1 MLPNETNDIN
11 SNSINNIDSIL
22 NDNGNDLNMDDM
34 EMPNDD
40 NKSFDNDFDAGVEA
54 DEENDPKKYIQQLT
68 GKLSQKLRDYN
79 ESLGE
84 TDEDLNKYVAGM
96 IVKQAT
102 KGLDDDDKKEI
113 ISKINSDNESDDEP
127 KDNSDEESNDLDNID
142 DNMPMECKT
151 IKCTKK
157 QLSKLSE
164 SFGIN
169 GDIINKDR
177 NEHGEKIDK
186 TKKNKVKS
194 PFIPPSFK

>member
-1 MLPNETNDIN
+1 MPNETNNIDN
-11 SNSINNIDSIL
+11 NNIDNIDNLL

-34 EMPNDD
+34 EMSNDN

-54 DEENDPKKYIQQLT
+54 DEENNPKKYIQQLT

-102 KGLDDDDKKEI
+102 KGLNDDDKKEI
-113 ISKINSDNESDDEP
+113 ISKINSDDDSDDES
-127 KDNSDEESNDLDNID
+127 KDNSDGKLDDL

-164 SFGIN
+164 SFGVN
-169 GDIINKDR
+169 GDIINNDR
-177 NEHGEKIDK
+177 KEHDEKIDK
-186 TKKNKVKS
+186 SKKNKVKS

>member
-1 MLPNETNDIN
+1 MPNETNNIDN
-11 SNSINNIDSIL
+11 NNIDNIDNLL

-34 EMPNDD
+34 EMSNDN

-102 KGLDDDDKKEI
+102 KGLNDDDKKEI
-113 ISKINSDNESDDEP
+113 ISKINSDDDSDDES
-127 KDNSDEESNDLDNID
+127 KDNSDGKLDDL

-164 SFGIN
+164 SFGVN
-169 GDIINKDR
+169 GDIINNDR
-177 NEHGEKIDK
+177 KEHDEKIDK
-186 TKKNKVKS
+186 SKKNKVKS